1 MPNLAINGGPKLR
14 EKDFTPWTQYT
25 EEDQKG
31 LITTYE
37 SGKWGYGGEQNQK
50 FCEEFAAYTKA
61 NM

>member
-31 LITTYE
+31 LQRLVNIL
-37 SGKWGYGGEQNQK
+37 EQRCTFHQ
-50 FCEEFAAYTKA
+50 
-61 NM
+61 